1 MRSCRAAPYMA
12 RNKSCADKSIGR
24 ESVRSTLL
32 FFIGKCSRLI
42 KIVQDNVKN
51 EGYDRKMK
59 SIQDAQNR
67 KNVEKK
73 VTKKKRQAKKL
84 STFGVT

>member
-1 MRSCRAAPYMA
+1 
-12 RNKSCADKSIGR
+12 
-24 ESVRSTLL
+24 
-32 FFIGKCSRLI
+32 
-42 KIVQDNVKN
+42 
-51 EGYDRKMK
+51 MK